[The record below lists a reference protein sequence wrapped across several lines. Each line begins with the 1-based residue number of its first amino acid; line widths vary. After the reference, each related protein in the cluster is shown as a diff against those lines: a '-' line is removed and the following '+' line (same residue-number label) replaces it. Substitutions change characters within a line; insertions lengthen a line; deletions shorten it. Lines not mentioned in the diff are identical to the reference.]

1 VLRALLALLATAAAI
16 AGIAAC
22 ASEQEGSPAPAA
34 RASAPPPVQR
44 YRPVDLP
51 VIGRATPSSC
61 RPAPSALT
69 SAPPNRV
76 VVTGRKRQRISG
88 WGASV
93 VTDTYVDPLVNP
105 AGLSRENLDA
115 LDRAVFEEGGVDMVR
130 VFGPGYGRAPM
141 NAPLERRSRDRT
153 VSFMFRAASL
163 GARFMFTGADAPARL
178 KDGPRLRRGAEGR
191 YARWIADYLQ
201 SSKRLGVT
209 FSFTAIANEP
219 DNGIALLRMSPDQS
233 ALVYAALAGELRR
246 RDLGARLVLGD
257 TKGWDSACPYLLS
270 QAALLQPS
278 SSPVAVA
285 SHAYVGYRDEA
296 RALDGAARRA
306 GLEVWQTEW
315 GTGCASCADTGG
327 MPEAIR
333 WSGQIVKALRDA
345 GASAWF
351 AFRAVADST
360 HGPGDALIVRT
371 RSGAS
376 PFVLTKRYSVFRQ
389 YSRFGPRGSRVLVV
403 GESIPQ
409 LDAVAFRTGKRT
421 SVVLT
426 NDAPR
431 SRRVR
436 VDLGDRRGP
445 MTGRRTSPT
454 EDYAE
459 IGPIG
464 YAGRPIRFLLPPM
477 SVTTLSVLPDG

>member
-1 VLRALLALLATAAAI
+1 MPRAALVLAVAAAL
-16 AGIAAC
+16 AVSFAAC
-22 ASEQEGSPAPAA
+22 GAGDEASPAPAA
-34 RASAPPPVQR
+34 KASVPQPFPR
-44 YRPVDLP
+44 YQAVDLP
-51 VIGRATPSSC
+51 VVGRTTPSSC
-61 RPAPSALT
+61 TPGPTALRTAPA
-69 SAPPNRV
+69 NRV
-76 VVTGRKRQRISG
+76 VVTGTQRQRIAG

-93 VTDTYVDPLVNP
+93 VTDTYVDPLVDP
-105 AGLSRENLDA
+105 TGLSPTTLAA
-115 LDRAVFEEGGVDMVR
+115 LDRAVFDEGGVDMVR
-130 VFGPGYGRAPM
+130 VFGPGYGKAPM
-141 NAPLERRSRDRT
+141 SAPLERRSRDRT
-153 VSFMFRAASL
+153 VSFMFRAAAL
-163 GARFMFTGADAPARL
+163 GARFMFTGADAPAKL

-191 YARWIADYLQ
+191 YARWIADYLE

-209 FSFTAIANEP
+209 FRYTAIANEP
-219 DNGIALLRMSPDQS
+219 DNGIALLRMSPEQS

-257 TKGWDSACPYLLS
+257 TKGWDTACPYLLS

-306 GLEVWQTEW
+306 GLQVWQTEY
-315 GTGCASCADTGG
+315 GTGCAECADTGG

-333 WSGQIVKALRDA
+333 WSGQIVKAINDA
-345 GASAWF
+345 GSSAWF

-371 RSGAS
+371 RGGAA

-389 YSRFGPRGSRVLVV
+389 YSRYGPRGSHVLVV

-409 LDAVAFRTGKRT
+409 LDAVAFRNGRRT

-426 NDAPR
+426 NESARP
-431 SRRVR
+431 RRVS
-436 VDLGDRRGP
+436 VDLGEKRGP
-445 MTGRRTSPT
+445 LTGRRTSARD
-454 EDYAE
+454 DYAE

-464 YAGRPIRFLLPPM
+464 YPGRPMPFMLPPL
-477 SVTTLSVLPDG
+477 SVTTLSVAG